1 MQETLLRKSFLI
13 VLFLS
18 VFYTE
23 GFAQTDNSDLAKKVI
38 INNICLCQTTIADL
52 KKSDPNLKDTVLEE
66 MDLNA
71 VCVGNDPRY
80 IAGSGYSTS
89 KYPGMIFQQDQKNDL
104 ISKIRLTKAFAGK
117 LPDGKEIDLSKL
129 LLKDL
134 FKLYPAFKEQWYTRG
149 CSDYWNFSNDTLS
162 FYVKIDSAK
171 KSVFPIDEA
180 YYMDKPVEAAD
191 LILSCHGAVKEDTQ
205 QYVTGETE
213 NNEPVYFIDSVRV
226 TGEGLNKLNS
236 NDVAT
241 VSVYRG
247 ANAIIKY
254 GREAKYGLIYI
265 ETKKFDIRRFQN
277 YFKSKSADYAKL
289 ISTPANASK
298 VQYILNK
305 KVLIN
310 NYEGNLAGINDKIFK
325 GLTII
330 NKRQLVKQYGIT
342 NKDYGVIITAD
353 IPVNSFN
360 KDKEKEQ
367 EKNKH

>member
-1 MQETLLRKSFLI
+1 MLQKLLVIILFSSF
-13 VLFLS
+13 FC
-18 VFYTE
+18 TE
-23 GFAQTDNSDLAKKVI
+23 VFAQINSSIPPKKVI
-38 INNICLCQTTIADL
+38 INNICLCQTAIADL
-52 KKSDPNLKDTVLEE
+52 KKSDPGLKDTVLEE

-80 IAGSGYSTS
+80 IADSGYSTS
-89 KYPGMIFQQDQKNDL
+89 KYPGMIFQKDQKTDL
-104 ISKIRLTKAFAGK
+104 ISKIRLTKTFAGK

-134 FKLYPAFKEQWYTRG
+134 FNLYPAFKEQWNTRS
-149 CSDYWNFSNDTLS
+149 CDDYWNFSNDIIS
-162 FYVKIDSAK
+162 FYVRIDSTK
-171 KSVFPIDEA
+171 KITFPIDEA

-191 LILSCHGAVKEDTQ
+191 LILSCHGEINEAEH

-226 TGEGLNKLNS
+226 TGADLNKINT

-241 VSVYRG
+241 VSVYKD
-247 ANAIIKY
+247 ASAIIKY

-265 ETKKFDIRRFQN
+265 ETKKFDTHRYQN

-289 ISTPANASK
+289 ISMSANAPK
-298 VQYILNK
+298 IQYILNK
-305 KVLIN
+305 KVLTN

-330 NKRQLVKQYGIT
+330 NKSQLLKQYGVT
-342 NKDYGVIITAD
+342 NKNYGVIITAD

-360 KDKEKEQ
+360 KDKEKE
-367 EKNKH
+367 KSKH

>member
-1 MQETLLRKSFLI
+1 MQENILQKLLVIILLSS
-13 VLFLS
+13 LFC
-18 VFYTE
+18 TE
-23 GFAQTDNSDLAKKVI
+23 GFAQINSSTSEKKVI
-38 INNICLCQTTIADL
+38 INNICLCQTTITDL
-52 KKSDPNLKDTVLEE
+52 KKSGLDLKDTVLEE

-80 IAGSGYSTS
+80 IANSGYSTS
-89 KYPGMIFQQDQKNDL
+89 KYPGMIFQKDQKNDL
-104 ISKIRLTKAFAGK
+104 ISKIRLTKTFAGK

-134 FKLYPAFKEQWYTRG
+134 FQLYPAFKEQWNTRS
-149 CSDYWNFSNDTLS
+149 CADYWNFSNDTIS
-162 FYVKIDSAK
+162 FYVKIDSTK
-171 KSVFPIDEA
+171 KALFPIDEA
-180 YYMDKPVEAAD
+180 YYIDKPVEAAD
-191 LILSCHGAVKEDTQ
+191 LILSCHGVLKEDTR

-226 TGEGLNKLNS
+226 TGTDLNKLNS

-241 VSVYRG
+241 VSVYKG

-265 ETKKFDIRRFQN
+265 ETKKFDIYRFQN
-277 YFKSKSADYAKL
+277 YFKSKSATYADL
-289 ISTPANASK
+289 ISRSANTQK
-298 VQYILNK
+298 IQYILNK
-305 KVLIN
+305 KVLTN

-325 GLTII
+325 GLKII
-330 NKRQLVKQYGIT
+330 DKRELVKQYGIA

-360 KDKEKEQ
+360 KDKEK
-367 EKNKH
+367 NKH